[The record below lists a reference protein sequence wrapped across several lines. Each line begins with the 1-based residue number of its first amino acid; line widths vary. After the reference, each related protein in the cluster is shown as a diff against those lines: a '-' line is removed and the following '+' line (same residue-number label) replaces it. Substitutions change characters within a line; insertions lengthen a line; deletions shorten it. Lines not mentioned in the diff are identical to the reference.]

1 MSIAQASGT
10 VDEHLSRFCDFPL
23 GVPKKSTCVNKS
35 IFLSIAKAMGY
46 HQQRYTV
53 VVSHQ
58 SVKTVYH
65 HTIRCA
71 SICFRNDDI
80 QHFVLMIYRNKLRM
94 IYKACALIYLQKY
107 DTINSPINKNLTR
120 CFNG

>member
-1 MSIAQASGT
+1 MR
-10 VDEHLSRFCDFPL
+10 LYPL
-23 GVPKKSTCVNKS
+23 GGAKKSTCVNKS
-35 IFLSIAKAMGY
+35 IFLSIAKAMVY

-65 HTIRCA
+65 HTVRCA

-94 IYKACALIYLQKY
+94 IYKAYALIYWRKCDIILT
-107 DTINSPINKNLTR
+107 DESEIN
-120 CFNG
+120 NGKSGHYEKENNQ